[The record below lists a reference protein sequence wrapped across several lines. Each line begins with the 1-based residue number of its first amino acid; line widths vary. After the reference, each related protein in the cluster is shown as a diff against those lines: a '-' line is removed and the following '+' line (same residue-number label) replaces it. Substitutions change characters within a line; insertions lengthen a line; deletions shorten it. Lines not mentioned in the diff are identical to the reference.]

1 MRRPVKRY
9 DWRADCTSPEAP
21 EEWEGGDYVLWEDYA
36 IEYEQHDWTQRQLQQ
51 SKDFLKL
58 LNEGYEKLKQELE
71 ELQDAVEYFSNHLY
85 DNRYMIE
92 TTVELRQ
99 NMSKEESNIYDAI
112 KASKRR
118 MGDDE

>member
-1 MRRPVKRY
+1 MNQDAMVCPTCGQWS
-9 DWRADCTSPEAP
+9 D
-21 EEWEGGDYVLWEDYA
+21 
-36 IEYEQHDWTQRQLQQ
+36 EQDEHKKTR
-51 SKDFLKL
+51 K
-58 LNEGYEKLKQELE
+58 ELE

-112 KASKRR
+112 EASKRR
-118 MGDDE
+118 RGNGR